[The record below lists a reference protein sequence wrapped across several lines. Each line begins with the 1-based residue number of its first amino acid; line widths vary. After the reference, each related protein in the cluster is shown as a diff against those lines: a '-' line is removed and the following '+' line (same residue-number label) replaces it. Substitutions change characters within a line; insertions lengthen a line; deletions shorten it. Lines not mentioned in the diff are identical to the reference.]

1 MEEIITQDGEVLET
15 MALVPSSS
23 MAVQLQK
30 AEIDQLVSTARAF
43 PRSLKHVQTRIMSM
57 ATLDEE
63 SAEECIYALPR
74 GGKPIRG
81 PSIRFAEILKQSYG
95 NCQSAARV
103 VHVDKAEMYVE
114 AEGVFIDLETNSKS
128 TARVRRRISG
138 KNGRVYNDDMI
149 IVTGN
154 AACSIAMRNAILA
167 GVPKPLWRRAY
178 EQVQATITGDV
189 TTLSENREKAFKA
202 LAAFGVKPEQ
212 VFVALGVEGVED
224 ITVDHIATLRGMY
237 SALKNGEATV
247 EEMFVGT
254 VKAVSDHQTVEDP
267 LSDNATSQDAP
278 ADAGKETTADAET
291 LTGEANS
298 TQTED
303 NSQSSDTPSPSDEAA
318 AETEPP
324 AQSVAAT
331 NSQMQPPAGG
341 TIRSTQ
347 DGSMEAAPVT
357 GQSPVGSASPN
368 LSDAGNGVDEGAG
381 DIGADHGDA
390 ASSAPGLSDEDRI
403 WLKKVAKL
411 LWAATGIGEQDVL
424 RAQFA
429 AVRDHET
436 PETIGKLAREKGM
449 SISNRCKLVCF
460 GEKAAADIL
469 PEVAII
475 AGCDVKD
482 IV

>member
-1 MEEIITQDGEVLET
+1 MDQEVITQDGEVLEGMQT
-15 MALVPSSS
+15 LVPSTS

-30 AEIDQLVSTARAF
+30 AEIDQLVTTARAF

-103 VHVDKAEMYVE
+103 VHVDKVEKYVE

-138 KNGRVYNDDMI
+138 RNGAVFNDDMI

-224 ITVDHIATLRGMY
+224 ISVDHIATLRGMY

-254 VKAVSDHQTVEDP
+254 VKAASDHQKVSNPLNDEPAPQNASAASVEAEQ
-267 LSDNATSQDAP
+267 SNTARETSA
-278 ADAGKETTADAET
+278 
-291 LTGEANS
+291 LTGEPAIE
-298 TQTED
+298 Q
-303 NSQSSDTPSPSDEAA
+303 DTISEPSAPPADEAA
-318 AETEPP
+318 AGEVAPSPHPAAAPLSGDEPGTPAHDAAGQEGDASSETEKPVDGLP
-324 AQSVAAT
+324 AASPSSPLTDSERSWLLSVVK
-331 NSQMQPPAGG
+331 QLWPL
-341 TIRSTQ
+341 
-347 DGSMEAAPVT
+347 AAP
-357 GQSPVGSASPN
+357 GYQ
-368 LSDAGNGVDEGAG
+368 DEVNAIAK
-381 DIGADHGDA
+381 DLKANVPADA
-390 ASSAPGLSDEDRI
+390 A
-403 WLKKVAKL
+403 
-411 LWAATGIGEQDVL
+411 
-424 RAQFA
+424 
-429 AVRDHET
+429 
-436 PETIGKLAREKGM
+436 KLARDKAT
-449 SISNRCKLVCF
+449 SIVTKIKHICF
-460 GEKAAADIL
+460 GEAKAEGVLAEIAIL
-469 PEVAII
+469 IGVEA
-475 AGCDVKD
+475 KE
-482 IV
+482 IVT

>member
-1 MEEIITQDGEVLET
+1 MEEVITQDGEVLET
-15 MALVPSSS
+15 TALVPSSS

-103 VHVDKAEMYVE
+103 VHVDRVEMYVE

-128 TARVRRRISG
+128 TARVRRRISDKRG
-138 KNGRVYNDDMI
+138 KVFNDDMI

-212 VFVALGVEGVED
+212 VFHALGVEGVED

-254 VKAVSDHQTVEDP
+254 VKGVSDHQTVEDP
-267 LSDNATSQDAP
+267 LSDKPATQDAP
-278 ADAGKETTADAET
+278 ADEGKEAARETAA
-291 LTGEANS
+291 LPGEAAS
-298 TQTED
+298 GQTED
-303 NSQSSDTPSPSDEAA
+303 NSQSSVPSPDDGSSGGDTPSSQTA
-318 AETEPP
+318 
-324 AQSVAAT
+324 AAT
-331 NSQMQPPAGG
+331 NSPSDDESG
-341 TIRSTQ
+341 TSEEGDNTGQ
-347 DGSMEAAPVT
+347 VTTEQAAPSSDPVKRHLCEELVDNMIRDAFSEPAIERPAKLDKLRDAFLLPENLGDEPDFIRLCHETARRIIGNPAERERAREFLT
-357 GQSPVGSASPN
+357 GKIP
-368 LSDAGNGVDEGAG
+368 
-381 DIGADHGDA
+381 
-390 ASSAPGLSDEDRI
+390 
-403 WLKKVAKL
+403 VAKGG
-411 LWAATGIGEQDVL
+411 A
-424 RAQFA
+424 
-429 AVRDHET
+429 
-436 PETIGKLAREKGM
+436 
-449 SISNRCKLVCF
+449 
-460 GEKAAADIL
+460 
-469 PEVAII
+469 
-475 AGCDVKD
+475 
-482 IV
+482 

>member
-1 MEEIITQDGEVLET
+1 MNQEIITADGEIIEET
-15 MALVPSSS
+15 SLAVQSS

-43 PRSLKHVQTRIMSM
+43 PRSLKRVQSNILSM

-103 VHVDKAEMYVE
+103 VHVDKTEKYVE

-138 KNGRVYNDDMI
+138 KNGSVFNDDMI

-167 GVPKPLWRRAY
+167 GVPKPLWRKAY
-178 EQVQATITGDV
+178 DMVQATITGDI

-212 VFVALGVEGVED
+212 VYSSLGVEGVED

-247 EEMFVGT
+247 EEMFFGT
-254 VKAVSDHQTVEDP
+254 SKAGSDHQKIDDP
-267 LSDNATSQDAP
+267 LSDKPLQGQGKASAEKQPDDAAKTGTAASEHSEQKTDATVTAQADQEGAASGSSTGAASTSDEGEEFDEADWLKSFAKRVVASIGSDMDQLDAVVSAELIGGLSEDTESRVSAIVRLAKTAC
-278 ADAGKETTADAET
+278 ADSENKDRYVQMIAGKAKAEPK
-291 LTGEANS
+291 E
-298 TQTED
+298 
-303 NSQSSDTPSPSDEAA
+303 
-318 AETEPP
+318 
-324 AQSVAAT
+324 
-331 NSQMQPPAGG
+331 
-341 TIRSTQ
+341 
-347 DGSMEAAPVT
+347 
-357 GQSPVGSASPN
+357 
-368 LSDAGNGVDEGAG
+368 
-381 DIGADHGDA
+381 
-390 ASSAPGLSDEDRI
+390 
-403 WLKKVAKL
+403 
-411 LWAATGIGEQDVL
+411 
-424 RAQFA
+424 
-429 AVRDHET
+429 
-436 PETIGKLAREKGM
+436 
-449 SISNRCKLVCF
+449 
-460 GEKAAADIL
+460 
-469 PEVAII
+469 I
-475 AGCDVKD
+475 A
-482 IV
+482 